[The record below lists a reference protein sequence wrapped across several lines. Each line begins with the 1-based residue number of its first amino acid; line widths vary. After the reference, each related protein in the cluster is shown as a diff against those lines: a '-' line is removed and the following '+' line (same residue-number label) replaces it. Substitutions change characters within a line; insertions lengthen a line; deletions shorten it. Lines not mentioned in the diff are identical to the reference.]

1 MIANETKTT
10 QDLEGNRAEI
20 CVTSPSETFAA
31 RSADTLLDEQP
42 KERYYSLTVP
52 LDPERRACGS
62 GERFIIAPLLFHFS
76 ALPSSFRLHSSALS
90 FVSSFRC
97 TLPRV
102 ALSPSPLPTH
112 LHPSLPLTH
121 SLSLSLS
128 AALSFSFH
136 FYITTTFPHSSHDF
150 LPANS
155 SPSRS
160 SLFLLWSRLISFSRS
175 TSYIVSSILSLVLLV
190 HFSPLFFYPPLPL
203 TFPPLPTRS
212 TLTYRRHSPSYAMPT
227 TRPYRPFSFSTIYHY
242 LVSLQFAF
250 SASLFPDFL
259 FPTSSTFPSSRRVC
273 IDSRVKTF
281 SIVE

>member
-1 MIANETKTT
+1 MKLKLRRISREIERKSVLRRRAKRSLRGQPIHCSTNNPKNVTT
-10 QDLEGNRAEI
+10 LLPFHWILNGEHAVQVNDLSLPHSFS
-20 CVTSPSETFAA
+20 TSPLF
-31 RSADTLLDEQP
+31 LL
-42 KERYYSLTVP
+42 R
-52 LDPERRACGS
+52 
-62 GERFIIAPLLFHFS
+62 
-76 ALPSSFRLHSSALS
+76 
-90 FVSSFRC
+90 FVSIHPLFPSFLRSVVLFLASRC
-97 TLPRV
+97 RHHLC
-102 ALSPSPLPTH
+102 LPTSIP
-112 LHPSLPLTH
+112 PSLSHTLSL

-227 TRPYRPFSFSTIYHY
+227 TRPYRPFPFSTIYHY